1 MKHSKRESTTRG
13 HKGFSKSPK
22 DNPTVKNRLGPI
34 IIEDILAR
42 AVRMS
47 KSDYVIREMEVRTDP
62 LNEASPRIKR
72 KFRPL
77 DNPSSVLEVLRGIL
91 VIKEG
96 VTGNNV
102 TTGPLQ
108 YQYWRTCL
116 EGTALSKFNEFAQ
129 QVGNETTA
137 HLLLV
142 EKRLVTYFAP
152 REVLSQQVRYIRHYY
167 TRKPAGISTRQ
178 YVSAVHTLNNMIRQ
192 LPPAFEANQKILDPD
207 IMDILVSNAPKL
219 HRLRRPNCPYRR
231 ICRNL

>member
-1 MKHSKRESTTRG
+1 MKHSKRESSSRG

-22 DNPTVKNRLGPI
+22 DNLSVSHRLGPI

-42 AVRMS
+42 ATRMS
-47 KSDYVIREMEVRTDP
+47 KSDDVIREMEVRTEP

-96 VTGNNV
+96 VAGNNV

-116 EGTALSKFNEFAQ
+116 EGTALNKFNEFAHQ
-129 QVGNETTA
+129 AGNETTA
-137 HLLLV
+137 HLVLV
-142 EKRLVTYFAP
+142 ER
-152 REVLSQQVRYIRHYY
+152 
-167 TRKPAGISTRQ
+167 
-178 YVSAVHTLNNMIRQ
+178 
-192 LPPAFEANQKILDPD
+192 
-207 IMDILVSNAPKL
+207 
-219 HRLRRPNCPYRR
+219 
-231 ICRNL
+231 